1 MKRLSKILL
10 PSMALA
16 AVLTVNAQRRV
27 TPVNTPATAT
37 QHINENKAKGDSI
50 DRSRLVEMT
59 DSHGNTILVD
69 TITGTEFVDTT
80 VTERKVPKMIYP
92 LLHSAS
98 VSFDLFTPAT
108 RAFGTKYG
116 LGEIAAELNLHN
128 RYIPVVEIGLGQ
140 ADNTPEDN
148 NYTYRTPV
156 APFFRIGMNYNF
168 LYQSNPDYLIM
179 AGIRYGF
186 TPFRFEVTDITQLP
200 GYWDEPM
207 TYSIPSQNVTAGYF
221 QILLALRV
229 RVVDN
234 ISLGWS
240 VRYQSLLH
248 DTDTPY
254 GNAWYIPGYG
264 PRNRSINATFSI
276 SYTVSLT
283 KFNKPSDDTVRT
295 IDSLGGPAIAPTS
308 ENIEIPE
315 TDTEPDTAG
324 TSESDSGD
332 Q

>member
-10 PSMALA
+10 PFMVLA
-16 AVLTVNAQRRV
+16 AVLTATAQRRV

-37 QHINENKAKGDSI
+37 QHINENKANGDSI

-59 DSHGNTILVD
+59 DANGKTILVD

-80 VTERKVPKMIYP
+80 ATERVVPKMIYP

-116 LGEIAAELNLHN
+116 LGEIAAEVNFHN

-140 ADNTPEDN
+140 ASTTPEDN

-179 AGIRYGF
+179 AGFRYGF
-186 TPFRFEVTDITQLP
+186 TPFRFEVTDISQQP
-200 GYWDEPM
+200 GYWDEPLS
-207 TYSIPSQNVTAGYF
+207 YSLPSQSVTAGYF

-229 RVVDN
+229 RVFGNV
-234 ISLGWS
+234 SLGWS

-264 PRNRSINATFSI
+264 PRNRSINATFSV
-276 SYTVSLT
+276 SYTLSLT
-283 KFNKPSDDTVRT
+283 KFNKPSPSTQAT
-295 IDSLGGPAIAPTS
+295 IDALGDTPAAVA
-308 ENIEIPE
+308 E
-315 TDTEPDTAG
+315 EPDE
-324 TSESDSGD
+324 TS
-332 Q
+332 